1 MYLLAALSMLLNI
14 VCETASQLAY
24 KNAHRRGNRK
34 ILWTLIGASMY
45 IPQTLALYFA
55 LTILP
60 LSIGAPLMGA
70 SYMTVPLASKFLFG
84 ETISNR
90 RWLGILLIVT
100 GLVFISR
107 EMPQ

>member
-1 MYLLAALSMLLNI
+1 MYLIAALSMALNI
-14 VCETASQLAY
+14 LCETASQLAY
-24 KNAHRRGNRK
+24 KNAHRVPNRK
-34 ILWTLIGASMY
+34 IMWTLIGASMY
-45 IPQTLALYFA
+45 VPQTLALYFA

-84 ETISNR
+84 ENISKR
-90 RWLGILLIVT
+90 RWLGILFIVGGLI
-100 GLVFISR
+100 LISR